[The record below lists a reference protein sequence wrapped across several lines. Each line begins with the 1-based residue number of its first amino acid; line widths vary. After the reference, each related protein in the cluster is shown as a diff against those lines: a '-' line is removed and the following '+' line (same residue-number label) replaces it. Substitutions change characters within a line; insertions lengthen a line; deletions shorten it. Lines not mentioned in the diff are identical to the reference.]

1 VSTHRAD
8 HVVSR
13 IRRAQAGITAAEQ
26 ELNAA
31 RDQGSVREVGRLERE
46 LANRRAYLAELLA
59 TARGLVRR

>member
-1 VSTHRAD
+1 
-8 HVVSR
+8 
-13 IRRAQAGITAAEQ
+13 
-26 ELNAA
+26 LNAA